1 MIVATMREEELIK
14 EVISDRATAFRF
26 SDTKDQKFRR
36 MVLKSAQLPVRSYCY
51 YTSPKKN
58 KWIILFEA
66 RGKKEIG
73 DLCRITFVCVYNSS
87 HGYYAVMPTCTN
99 GIHHLVMYPPH
110 FFSRFAQRCG
120 IDLTGIDL
128 IRRYFT
134 INPSYAFE
142 IKKEK
147 GCSEVY
153 GSSEEGVAM
162 GVMSGLGSVLFKT
175 FITYDMTKGEQIQ
188 AFAENEKIR
197 QEIHYQVK
205 AFR

>member
-14 EVISDRATAFRF
+14 EVLSDRATAFRF

-51 YTSPKKN
+51 YTSPIKN

-73 DLCRITFVCVYNSS
+73 DLCRITFVCVCNSS
-87 HGYYAVMPTCTN
+87 HGYYAFMPTITN
-99 GIHHLVMYPPH
+99 GKQRLIMYPPH
-110 FFSRFAQRCG
+110 FFSRFATRCG

-134 INPSYAFE
+134 LNSSYFFE

-147 GCSEVY
+147 GYSEAY
-153 GSSEEGVAM
+153 GSCEEGVAM

-188 AFAENEKIR
+188 SFAENEKIR
-197 QEIHYQVK
+197 REIHYQVK